1 MKDVVHKTLR
11 GLYSTLM
18 AAGWVWLGISPS
30 DPALRPAVAEVRYPG
45 TGLRFLM
52 LLVRLHVE
60 WVEGRTQDG
69 LPPRSGPRVG
79 EFVTFTPHSS

>member
-1 MKDVVHKTLR
+1 
-11 GLYSTLM
+11 
-18 AAGWVWLGISPS
+18 
-30 DPALRPAVAEVRYPG
+30 
-45 TGLRFLM
+45 M

-69 LPPRSGPRVG
+69 LPPRIGPPVG